1 MLALLE
7 LVVVCA
13 SVAALSGPQP
23 RKVDCDQRQAA
34 TKSVYDFH
42 ISELSGQ
49 RIMNLSQYRG
59 HVLLLVNVATYCR
72 LTYTYKE
79 LNAVQEKFGTMNFTV
94 IGFPCNQFGKQE
106 PGKNLEILNGI
117 RYVRPGNNFTP
128 KFPLTK
134 KIAVNGIL
142 EHPLYTYLKRRCPS
156 PVSRFQPKD
165 LLFYTPQ
172 DSNDVRWNF
181 EKFLIGRNGIP
192 LRRYEPDFLPLTM
205 VRDIEEVIGR
215 GNVAPKQPQFRHE

>member
-1 MLALLE
+1 M
-7 LVVVCA
+7 
-13 SVAALSGPQP
+13 AALSGQQP
-23 RKVDCDQRQAA
+23 RKVDCDQRQAD

-42 ISELSGQ
+42 ISELSGE
-49 RIMNLSQYRG
+49 RIMNLSQFRG

-79 LNAVQEKFGTMNFTV
+79 LNAVQEKFGSMNFTV

-134 KIAVNGIL
+134 KIAVN
-142 EHPLYTYLKRRCPS
+142 
-156 PVSRFQPKD
+156 VSRFQPKD
-165 LLFYTPQ
+165 ALFYTPQ

-181 EKFLIGRNGIP
+181 EKFLIGRDGRP

-215 GNVAPKQPQFRHE
+215 GNGAPKQPQFPHV